1 MAFLCG
7 FFDRYIFEYIGEKLS
22 SKYKL
27 TTFTKMMRMH
37 MHFFDLNENSP
48 GKLSE
53 SIIEKTNSINGV
65 IFNFVSKMSE
75 FIGLYV
81 GEIILC
87 FTISW
92 EITVWYIAVFI
103 LITLIAIFYVYF
115 SSKVERLISSSQ
127 FGAIFK

>member
-1 MAFLCG
+1 M
-7 FFDRYIFEYIGEKLS
+7 S
-22 SKYKL
+22 
-27 TTFTKMMRMH
+27 
-37 MHFFDLNENSP
+37 FFDLKENSP

-65 IFNFVSKMSE
+65 IFNFVSKISE

-81 GEIILC
+81 GEIILG

-92 EITVWYIAVFI
+92 EITVWFIAAFI

-115 SSKVERLISSSQ
+115 IQSMKYQIQLLILLLLLKLV
-127 FGAIFK
+127 IRMPLP

>member
-1 MAFLCG
+1 
-7 FFDRYIFEYIGEKLS
+7 
-22 SKYKL
+22 
-27 TTFTKMMRMH
+27 
-37 MHFFDLNENSP
+37 
-48 GKLSE
+48 
-53 SIIEKTNSINGV
+53 
-65 IFNFVSKMSE
+65 MSE